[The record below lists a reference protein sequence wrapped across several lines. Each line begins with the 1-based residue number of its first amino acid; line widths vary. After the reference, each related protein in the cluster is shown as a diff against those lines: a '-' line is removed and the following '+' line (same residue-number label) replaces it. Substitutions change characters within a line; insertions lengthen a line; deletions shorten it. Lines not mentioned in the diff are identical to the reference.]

1 MNSNDPPLAGA
12 MAVVGTPATVL
23 DSDLMA
29 LAEGMAASAARFV
42 STVEAVAQG
51 VGADQTVA
59 LLLLE
64 LSDILAMGA
73 RLGAIIDVVPEG
85 CYEPDAGR
93 EADVD
98 DLRQRLA
105 ERLGPVDGYTEVF
118 DPYSSVEV
126 VSARLS
132 DDLSQ
137 IASDLLHGLAH
148 HAAGRHL
155 EALWWWQVT
164 YLGSWGDAAA
174 SCLRAMHSIISHVRV
189 GALLDN
195 PLENPVTDQ
204 DQGRCD
210 TSEVA
215 GPKDEPH
222 RSS

>member
-1 MNSNDPPLAGA
+1 MNSNEPPLDGA
-12 MAVVGTPATVL
+12 MAVVATPATVL

-29 LAEGMAASAARFV
+29 LAEGVATSAARFV
-42 STVEAVAQG
+42 ATLEAVAQG
-51 VGADQTVA
+51 AGEDQTVA

-73 RLGAIIDVVPEG
+73 RLGAITDVVPEG
-85 CYEPDAGR
+85 FYEPDAGR

-98 DLRQRLA
+98 ALRQQLAQRLA
-105 ERLGPVDGYTEVF
+105 PVDWFTEVF

-174 SCLRAMHSIISHVRV
+174 SCLRATHSIISHVRA

-195 PLENPVTDQ
+195 PMESPALDQ
-204 DQGRCD
+204 
-210 TSEVA
+210 
-215 GPKDEPH
+215 EPGK
-222 RSS
+222 